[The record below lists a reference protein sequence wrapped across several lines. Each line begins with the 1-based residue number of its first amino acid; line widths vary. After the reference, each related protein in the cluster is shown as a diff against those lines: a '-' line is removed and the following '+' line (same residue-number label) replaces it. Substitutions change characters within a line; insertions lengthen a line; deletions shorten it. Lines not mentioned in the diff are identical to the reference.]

1 MDGDGFAYDQSRDG
15 QTNSAC
21 RLDQIG
27 GDRSTD
33 PGDRWLAEAVAAFCE
48 MKRTVQVLLAVSIC
62 IALSACSRAHPSNL
76 DAAQIRAKLDA
87 IPLDQKVDLT
97 NKEW

>member
-1 MDGDGFAYDQSRDG
+1 MDRNGFAFDQSRDG

-33 PGDRWLAEAVAAFCE
+33 PGDRWLAE
-48 MKRTVQVLLAVSIC
+48 TV
-62 IALSACSRAHPSNL
+62 
-76 DAAQIRAKLDA
+76 
-87 IPLDQKVDLT
+87 
-97 NKEW
+97 